1 MKEFASFDRVFLRE
15 KNNLQ
20 ELHDSLYRTRIEMA
34 EKTAGAGLSSQE
46 GQLYLTF
53 FAAQSSRIRYQE
65 ELVQKVRIELER
77 KRREMGNAIS
87 RRKIFENLKEKHI
100 EEEKR
105 REKRF
110 EARELDEIS
119 GVRFTARARRV
130 GASA

>member
-46 GQLYLTF
+46 AQLYLTF

-100 EEEKR
+100 EDEKR
-105 REKRF
+105 REKHL
-110 EARELDEIS
+110 EARELDEIA
-119 GVRFTARARRV
+119 GVRFAARARGV